1 MTIEDI
7 KAQASTLY
15 VRLPVA
21 NALALTCDVFVI
33 INNLS

>member
-21 NALALTCDVFVI
+21 NAAARGRRE
-33 INNLS
+33 NMNH